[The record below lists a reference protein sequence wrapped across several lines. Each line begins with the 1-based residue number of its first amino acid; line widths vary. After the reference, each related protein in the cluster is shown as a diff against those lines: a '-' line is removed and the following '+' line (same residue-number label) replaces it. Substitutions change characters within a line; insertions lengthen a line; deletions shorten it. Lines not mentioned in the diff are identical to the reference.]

1 MIKRAII
8 SVFDKKG
15 LNKLVNELVKWN
27 VELISTSGTADI
39 IRNMGHK
46 VINISNYTNMPE
58 GPDGLFK
65 TLHPMIHVGII
76 GNPRNLEHKEYMEK
90 HKIKKIDLVVINFYP
105 FEEMV
110 QRGKYN
116 FSKAASHI
124 DLGGVA
130 LARTAAKAS
139 FLYGRVTVLTSPN
152 QYDLFLYLA
161 LHRAC
166 PVEFRNANPPKVDS
180 TGEPCALYL
189 YSLTKLKI
197 DGLVKNYNI
206 NLFYDVVSNLI
217 YRKNEKWGP
226 KKRNLIL
233 IWK

>member
-1 MIKRAII
+1 LIKRAII
-8 SVFDKKG
+8 SVFDKTW

-39 IRNMGHK
+39 IKKMGHK
-46 VINISNYTNMPE
+46 VINVSNYTNMPE

-65 TLHPMIHVGII
+65 TLHSMIHIGII

-110 QRGKYN
+110 QSGKFN
-116 FSKAASHI
+116 LSKAASHI

-130 LARTAAKAS
+130 LARTAAKAA

-152 QYDLFLYLA
+152 QYEFFLDEMEKNNGDTT
-161 LHRAC
+161 HR
-166 PVEFRNANPPKVDS
+166 FKLSNAIFAFKQTS
-180 TGEPCALYL
+180 Y
-189 YSLTKLKI
+189 
-197 DGLVKNYNI
+197 
-206 NLFYDVVSNLI
+206 YDQFIRDHFSEVLI
-217 YRKNEKWGP
+217 
-226 KKRNLIL
+226 
-233 IWK
+233 

>member
-39 IRNMGHK
+39 IKKMGHK
-46 VINISNYTNMPE
+46 VINISNYTNMHE

-116 FSKAASHI
+116 LSKAASHI

-152 QYDLFLYLA
+152 QYDLFLEEIKKVGGDVSDELKLSMATQAFA
-161 LHRAC
+161 LTA
-166 PVEFRNANPPKVDS
+166 
-180 TGEPCALYL
+180 
-189 YSLTKLKI
+189 
-197 DGLVKNYNI
+197 
-206 NLFYDVVSNLI
+206 FYDKDIKDHFSDKAEDNPL
-217 YRKNEKWGP
+217 K
-226 KKRNLIL
+226 
-233 IWK
+233 